1 MSRADDGRS
10 LVRLT
15 YGRDLGEER
24 TRVLRKRVEV
34 KVVNCAID
42 AIENTL
48 RGSQYTRIANP
59 IS

>member
-42 AIENTL
+42 GIENTL